1 MRLFDNC
8 VNIRE
13 AEIERWKQKV
23 NQFLKIGEDGRRL
36 LSDLFIK
43 SMFSISILS
52 WSLRIWLDLNNGDL
66 SERVSS

>member
-8 VNIRE
+8 EHQRGRDR
-13 AEIERWKQKV
+13 ALKQKV

-52 WSLRIWLDLNNGDL
+52 
-66 SERVSS
+66 